1 MMQQEWSERDR
12 LLLVQAKT
20 DANDTLSKI
29 KKELNRNI
37 IESVT
42 GGNKDNQDNE
52 NFQVGLYDQN
62 AKSRQN
68 QIVRQIENDPNLSE
82 AEKEALLRAHNQN
95 LTNIDEMMDAEKRK
109 QDSELEK
116 AIRDRADRRRK
127 ALENK
132 YKKEI
137 NAELKEGELII
148 KEDIEARKVEG
159 SKVIDREID
168 RRLEDA
174 ATTGDKG
181 SYRRSVDDLKKER
194 T

>member
-1 MMQQEWSERDR
+1 MQQEWSERDR

-29 KKELNRNI
+29 KKELNRNT

-168 RRLEDA
+168 RRLEEA